1 MEIRTLKYF
10 LAVAREQNMTEAAN
24 VLFVTQPTL
33 SRQMAD
39 LEKELG
45 KKLFVRTNRST
56 TLTEEGMHLR
66 QRAEEILALRLL
78 SIHNLHFLL
87 KFAEDMR
94 TAIANDTFPEF
105 RAAFLENYE
114 TTRR

>member
-1 MEIRTLKYF
+1 MCIPPGWPERHGHAPTGRLVVRNAQYAEDRRPIDEHCDRTCRHFSRAYIRH
-10 LAVAREQNMTEAAN
+10 
-24 VLFVTQPTL
+24 LF
-33 SRQMAD
+33 
-39 LEKELG
+39 K
-45 KKLFVRTNRST
+45 
-56 TLTEEGMHLR
+56 
-66 QRAEEILALRLL
+66 AEEILALRLL